1 MHDEP
6 VVSDEP
12 DLRRLAGALGDASR
26 IRMLTLLM
34 EGRALTAKELA
45 YGAGIEPA
53 TATAHLRRLVEDGFL
68 QPAVQGR
75 HKYFRLTSPAVARL
89 IESMMALAPSAPTPV
104 TLTPI
109 RAARYCYDHLAGRLG
124 LSLAQALVGQE
135 LVRRVDDAFLLT
147 EPGERWCGE
156 LGLDVP
162 ALRQGRRKFAYPCLD
177 WSERQDHLGGALGAA
192 LALRMTELGW
202 IERRR
207 HSRVVTVTADGRQA
221 LATRL
226 GIAVPVEAAG

>member
-1 MHDEP
+1 M
-6 VVSDEP
+6 SDEP

-45 YGAGIEPA
+45 LGAGIEPA

-68 QPAVQGR
+68 QLAAQGR
-75 HKYFRLTSPAVARL
+75 HKYFRLSSPAVARL
-89 IESMMALAPSAPTPV
+89 IESMMALAPTDPAPV

-124 LSLAQALVGQE
+124 LAMTQALLGQE

-162 ALRQGRRKFAYPCLD
+162 AVRQGRRKFAYPCLD

-192 LALRMTELGW
+192 LAQRMTDLGW
-202 IERRR
+202 IVRQRQ
-207 HSRVVTVTADGRQA
+207 SRVVTVTAEGRQA
-221 LATRL
+221 LTARL
-226 GIAVPVEAAG
+226 GIEVPAEAAG